1 MLKTFLIFIKILIF
15 YLMSFYLNAEIVKN
29 IKIEGN
35 SRISDETIKVYG
47 DLKELNTDYSKKD
60 LDSILKNLYSTD
72 FFENVNLEIKN
83 NVLFIKVTE
92 YPSVNQLII
101 IGEKS
106 NKFKKEI
113 KKIIS
118 TKDKGSY
125 NENKLNIDINK
136 INDFYSNL
144 GYNFSKVTAEVKN
157 INNKSLD
164 LILRI
169 DRGDLTKISKISF
182 TGDKKIKDKRLRDI
196 IASEEDK
203 FWKFISRNSR
213 FSENLVNL
221 DKRLL
226 VNYYRSIGY
235 YDVVVNSTS
244 AELIDETK
252 ISLNYNIEAGPRY
265 RFDKIATNIDPVFD
279 KKLFFTLNETYKD
292 VAGEYYSPFKIKKIL
307 DEIDE
312 IIDNNNL
319 QFIEHRVREN
329 ISSDKVSLVFDIF
342 ESEKITVERINI
354 LGNNVTDENVIRS
367 ELEIDEGDPYT
378 KIKLD
383 KSISNIKSRNIFKT
397 VEKKVEAGTSNNL
410 KIIDIRVE
418 EQPTGEI
425 SAGAGIGTDGG
436 SFAFNITENNWLG
449 KGKEIGADFELSSDS
464 LKGSLNYVDPNY
476 DLLGNSI
483 NYNIASIKNDKP
495 KQGYENSILTAGI
508 GTGFEQYKDIFTNLG
523 MFITYDDLRT
533 NSDASAS
540 LKKQRGKFSEV
551 GGRYS
556 FAIDKRNRTF
566 NPTSGSITTFGQ
578 VLPFVADKPYLSNS
592 FSSSNYKSFG
602 ENVVGSAKITLD
614 TINGL
619 NNHDVR
625 LSKRKMLNSKKLRG
639 FERGKVGPKD
649 GDDFIGGN
657 YSAALNFDAKL
668 PNLLPDGSNAD
679 LGLFLD
685 FGNVWGV
692 DYDGTIDD
700 SNTIRSSTGV
710 NINWLSPV
718 GPVNFTLATNL
729 AKASSD
735 KTQSFNFNLGTQF

>member
-354 LGNNVTDENVIRS
+354 LGNNVTEENVIRS

-483 NYNIASIKNDKP
+483 NYNIASIKNDRP

-700 SNTIRSSTGV
+700 SNKIRSSTGV

>member
-118 TKDKGSY
+118 IKDKGSY

-354 LGNNVTDENVIRS
+354 LGNNVTEENVIRS

-483 NYNIASIKNDKP
+483 NYNIASIKNDRP

-602 ENVVGSAKITLD
+602 ENVVGSAKISLD

-700 SNTIRSSTGV
+700 SNKIRSSTGV